1 MAKQVLEMEV
11 KSNIGDV
18 SKGINEA
25 ADATGKLKDETNK
38 LDDATQKGSKGFK
51 GVGMAVKGV
60 GGALKA
66 AGIGIVVALLA
77 KLFEVISQNQKVVDA
92 MATAMEF
99 LSIAFNDLFKLIAN
113 NAEGITNN
121 FKKIFEDPRGQ
132 MKEFGEVLK
141 EQMIERFES
150 LLALTTNLG
159 KSMLSLFKG
168 DFQDALDFGKA
179 GLGEYVDV
187 WTGTDDT
194 IGKLGETLAEA
205 GEAIT
210 TYADKTL
217 DAASAIVAARK
228 AAQFA
233 ELEVRRI
240 QAENLKLAEDERQIR
255 DNVNN
260 TFEERIAANDRLSVI
275 LKEQQEAQMNAISTE
290 IHALQLA
297 TDINASDENKIAL
310 ASKQIEQLELIEAIN
325 GQISEQK
332 TNQVGLENEL
342 RDAKQQ
348 TLLAGLEGGKL
359 ELESLRLD
367 YEAKVELARKAGED
381 IVAITDQ
388 YSKEVTAIA
397 EAETQKQKDLD
408 KLVQAGKVDMAQKG
422 LTLITAIAGESSAV
436 GKAAA
441 IAQTTISGIQSVQ
454 AAFTSGSANAPMMLA
469 TGGTYG
475 FISAGL
481 AGAFSALQLA
491 KITSSGGGG
500 GGGGGGGSSA
510 SAPPSPQMMS
520 GSFDLSGGIEP
531 EPVKA
536 FVLTDEMSNSQNQL
550 ANIRRRATI

>member
-38 LDDATQKGSKGFK
+38 LDDATQKGSQGFE

-132 MKEFGEVLK
+132 MKEFGVVLK

-194 IGKLGETLAEA
+194 IGKLSETLEEA

-210 TYADKTL
+210 EYGNKTL
-217 DAASAIVAARK
+217 NAAEAIVAARK

-260 TFEERIAANDRLSVI
+260 TFEKRIAANDRLSVI
-275 LKEQQEAQMNAISTE
+275 LKKQQDAQMEAISTE

-297 TDINASDENKIAL
+297 KDINASDENKIAL
-310 ASKQIEQLELIEAIN
+310 ESKKIEQLELIEAIN

-348 TLLAGLEGGKL
+348 TLLAGLEGAEL

-381 IVAITDQ
+381 IVALTDQ
-388 YSKEVTAIA
+388 YSKDVTAIA
-397 EAETQKQKDLD
+397 EAEAQKQKDID
-408 KLVQAGKVDMAQKG
+408 KAVNSAKVGMAMQG
-422 LTLITAIAGESSAV
+422 LSLISELAGE
-436 GKAAA
+436 GTQ
-441 IAQTTISGIQSVQ
+441 IAKVAGVAQATISGVQ
-454 AAFTSGSANAPMMLA
+454 GVQNAFTTANLNPLTAIMPA
-469 TGGTYG
+469 YPY
-475 FISAGL
+475 ISAGL
-481 AGAFSALQLA
+481 AGAFSALQIQ
-491 KITSSGGGG
+491 KILSGSPAEGGGG
-500 GGGGGGGSSA
+500 GGGGA
-510 SAPPSPQMMS
+510 SGTPAPQMMS

>member
-113 NAEGITNN
+113 NAEGINSN
-121 FKKIFEDPRGQ
+121 FKKIFEDPQ
-132 MKEFGEVLK
+132 KTMEDFGVVLK

-159 KSMLSLFKG
+159 QSMLSLFKG

-194 IGKLGETLAEA
+194 IGKLGETLEEA
-205 GEAIT
+205 GEAIKE
-210 TYADKTL
+210 YGNKTL

-228 AAQFA
+228 AALFA

-275 LKEQQEAQMNAISTE
+275 LKEQQKAQMNAISTE

-348 TLLAGLEGGKL
+348 TLLAGLEGANL

-408 KLVQAGKVDMAQKG
+408 TLVQAGKVDMAQKG
-422 LTLITAIAGESSAV
+422 LSLITAIAGESSAV

-491 KITSSGGGG
+491 KIASSGGGG

-510 SAPPSPQMMS
+510 SAPPAPQMMS
-520 GSFDLSGGIEP
+520 GSFDISGGVEP
-531 EPVKA
+531 DPVKA

>member
-38 LDDATQKGSKGFK
+38 LDDATKKGSKGFK

-66 AGIGIVVALLA
+66 AGIGLVVALLA

-132 MKEFGEVLK
+132 MKEFGVVLK

-194 IGKLGETLAEA
+194 IGKLSETLEEA

-210 TYADKTL
+210 EYGNKTL
-217 DAASAIVAARK
+217 NAAEAIVAARK

-275 LKEQQEAQMNAISTE
+275 LKEQQEAQMKAISTE

-325 GQISEQK
+325 GQVSEQK

-348 TLLAGLEGGKL
+348 TLLAGLEGAEL

-381 IVAITDQ
+381 IVALTEQ
-388 YSKEVTAIA
+388 YSKDVTAIA
-397 EAETQKQKDLD
+397 KAEAKKQKDIDKAVNSAKVGMALD
-408 KLVQAGKVDMAQKG
+408 G
-422 LTLITAIAGESSAV
+422 LRLITEIAGEGSAI

-441 IAQTTISGIQSVQ
+441 VASVTISGVEGVQ
-454 AAFTSGSANAPMMLA
+454 NAFTSAQDSPLTSVFPAYP
-469 TGGTYG
+469 
-475 FISAGL
+475 FVQAGL
-481 AGAFSALQLA
+481 AGAFSAIQLQKVLSGSA
-491 KITSSGGGG
+491 AGGGAGGGG
-500 GGGGGGGSSA
+500 GA
-510 SAPPSPQMMS
+510 SGTPAPQMMS

>member
-1 MAKQVLEMEV
+1 
-11 KSNIGDV
+11 
-18 SKGINEA
+18 
-25 ADATGKLKDETNK
+25 
-38 LDDATQKGSKGFK
+38 
-51 GVGMAVKGV
+51 
-60 GGALKA
+60 
-66 AGIGIVVALLA
+66 
-77 KLFEVISQNQKVVDA
+77 

-132 MKEFGEVLK
+132 MKEFGVVLK

-194 IGKLGETLAEA
+194 IGKLSETLEEA

-210 TYADKTL
+210 EYGNKTL
-217 DAASAIVAARK
+217 NAAEAIVAARK

-275 LKEQQEAQMNAISTE
+275 LKEQQEAQMKAISTE

-325 GQISEQK
+325 GQVSEQK

-348 TLLAGLEGGKL
+348 TLLAGLEGAEL

-381 IVAITDQ
+381 IVALTEQ
-388 YSKEVTAIA
+388 YSKDVTAIA
-397 EAETQKQKDLD
+397 EAEAKKQKDIDKAVKDAKVGMALD
-408 KLVQAGKVDMAQKG
+408 G
-422 LTLITAIAGESSAV
+422 LRLITEIAGEGSAI

-441 IAQTTISGIQSVQ
+441 VASVTISGVEGVQ
-454 AAFTSGSANAPMMLA
+454 NAFTSAQDSPLTSVFPAYP
-469 TGGTYG
+469 
-475 FISAGL
+475 FVQAGL
-481 AGAFSALQLA
+481 AGAFSAIQLQKVLSGSA
-491 KITSSGGGG
+491 AGGGAGGGG
-500 GGGGGGGSSA
+500 GA
-510 SAPPSPQMMS
+510 SGTPAPQMMS

>member
-38 LDDATQKGSKGFK
+38 LDDATKKGSKGFK

-113 NAEGITNN
+113 NAEGINSN
-121 FKKIFEDPRGQ
+121 FKKIFEDPQ
-132 MKEFGEVLK
+132 KTMEDFGVVLK

-159 KSMLSLFKG
+159 QSMLSLFKG

-194 IGKLGETLAEA
+194 IGKLGETLEEA
-205 GEAIT
+205 GEAIKE
-210 TYADKTL
+210 YGNKTL

-228 AAQFA
+228 AALFA

-275 LKEQQEAQMNAISTE
+275 LKEQQKAQMNAISTE

-348 TLLAGLEGGKL
+348 TLLAGLEGANL

-408 KLVQAGKVDMAQKG
+408 TLVQAGKVDMAQKG
-422 LTLITAIAGESSAV
+422 LSLITAIAGESSAV

-491 KITSSGGGG
+491 KIASSGGGG

-510 SAPPSPQMMS
+510 SAPPAPQMMS
-520 GSFDLSGGIEP
+520 GSFDISGGVEP
-531 EPVKA
+531 DPVKA